1 MERWFAQLASSVA
14 LGLELL
20 SVLLIGWGAL
30 MALSSLARRSLRTTP
45 DVRSESVFLTLGRYV
60 LLGLEFTLAADVV
73 RTAIAPS
80 WDDIGKLGAI
90 AVIRTFL
97 NFFLERD
104 IDLAKSQ
111 EQEAAR
117 AATREAAG
125 SSG

>member
-1 MERWFAQLASSVA
+1 MERWFSQLASSVA

-20 SVLLIGWGAL
+20 SVLLIAWGAL
-30 MALSSLARRSLRTTP
+30 MALSSLARRSIRTAP
-45 DVRSESVFLTLGRYV
+45 GARSESVFLTLGRHV

-90 AVIRTFL
+90 ALIRTFL
-97 NFFLERD
+97 NYFLERD

-111 EQEAAR
+111 EQAETR
-117 AATREAAG
+117 AAPAEP
-125 SSG
+125 

>member
-20 SVLLIGWGAL
+20 SVLLIAWGAL
-30 MALSSLARRSLRTTP
+30 MALSIVARRSTHAPP
-45 DVRSESVFLTLGRYV
+45 DGRSKSVFLTLGRYV

-73 RTAIAPS
+73 RTAIAPL

-90 AVIRTFL
+90 ALIRTFL
-97 NFFLERD
+97 SYFLERD
-104 IDLAKSQ
+104 IDHAKSQ
-111 EQEAAR
+111 EQAATSAAAR
-117 AATREAAG
+117 SAGG

>member
-20 SVLLIGWGAL
+20 SVLLIAWGAL
-30 MALSSLARRSLRTTP
+30 MALSTVARRSTHTRP
-45 DVRSESVFLTLGRYV
+45 DTRRKSGFLTLGRHM

-90 AVIRTFL
+90 ALIRTFL
-97 NFFLERD
+97 NYFLERD
-104 IDLAKSQ
+104 IDHAKAQ
-111 EQEAAR
+111 AQ
-117 AATREAAG
+117 ATVRPDPG
-125 SSG
+125 